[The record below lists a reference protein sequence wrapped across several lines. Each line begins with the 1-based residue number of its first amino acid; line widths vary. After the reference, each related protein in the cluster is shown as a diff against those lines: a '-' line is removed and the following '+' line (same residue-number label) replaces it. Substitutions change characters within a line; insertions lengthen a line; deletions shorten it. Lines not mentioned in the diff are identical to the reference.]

1 MPFSLQNSATATVG
15 SESPGRN
22 SAPRCCTSQYLGAVT
37 PSSDG
42 LIATPHMRVQET
54 LATPA
59 ATQSA
64 SRSDVRTSTASAGA
78 AGTTSGS

>member
-1 MPFSLQNSATATVG
+1 MPCSLQNSATAAVG
-15 SESPGRN
+15 SGSPGRN
-22 SAPRCCTSQYLGAVT
+22 SAPRCCTSQYLGAAT
-37 PSSDG
+37 PSDG
-42 LIATPHMRVQET
+42 LIAIPHMRVQET

-78 AGTTSGS
+78 ADSTSGS

>member
-22 SAPRCCTSQYLGAVT
+22 SAPRCCTSQYLGAAT
-37 PSSDG
+37 PSDG
-42 LIATPHMRVQET
+42 LIAIPHMRVQET

-64 SRSDVRTSTASAGA
+64 SRSEVRAPAASAGA
-78 AGTTSGS
+78 ADSTSGS